1 MSRKLAREIAMNVLY
16 QMAIHEDFAS
26 KSFENYI
33 NDNMTEPDDLRYVH
47 SVVNAFADNRET
59 IDIAIGKY
67 LKGWT
72 FDRLAKLDVSILRLA
87 TTEILFIEEVSTAV
101 AINEAVNLAKRFSD
115 DETPGFVNGVL
126 GEMVRHEEVTPH
138 ER

>member
-26 KSFENYI
+26 KTFENYI
-33 NDNMTEPDDLRYVH
+33 AQNLTTSDDLRYVH
-47 SVVNAFADNRET
+47 SVVNAFSEHRET
-59 IDIAIGKY
+59 VDIIIGKY

-72 FDRLAKLDVSILRLA
+72 FDRLAKLDVSILRMA
-87 TTEILFIEEVSTAV
+87 VTEIFYIEEVTTAV

-115 DETPGFVNGVL
+115 DETPAFVNGVL
-126 GEMVRHEEVTPH
+126 GEMVRNEDVTAQ
-138 ER
+138 

>member
-26 KSFENYI
+26 KSFESYI
-33 NDNMTEPDDLRYVH
+33 NDNMTESDDLRYVH

-126 GEMVRHEEVTPH
+126 GEMVRHEDLTPH
-138 ER
+138 EH

>member
-33 NDNMTEPDDLRYVH
+33 NENMTESDDLRYVN
-47 SVVNAFADNRET
+47 SVVNAFSEHRET

-87 TTEILFIEEVSTAV
+87 TTEIFFIEEVSTAV

-138 ER
+138 DK

>member
-33 NDNMTEPDDLRYVH
+33 NENMTESDDLRYVH
-47 SVVNAFADNRET
+47 SVVNAFADHRET
-59 IDIAIGKY
+59 IDITIGKY

-87 TTEILFIEEVSTAV
+87 TTEIFFIEEVSTAV

-126 GEMVRHEEVTPH
+126 GEMVRHEEVTPYEH
-138 ER
+138 

>member
-126 GEMVRHEEVTPH
+126 GEMVRHEDLTPH
-138 ER
+138 EH

>member
-16 QMAIHEDFAS
+16 QMAIHEDYAS
-26 KSFENYI
+26 KSFENYM
-33 NDNMTEPDDLRYVH
+33 NENLTEADDLRYVS
-47 SVVNAFADNRET
+47 SVVYAFSDHHET
-59 IDIAIGKY
+59 IDIAIAKY

-72 FDRLAKLDVSILRLA
+72 FDRLAKLDLSILRLA
-87 TTEILFIEEVSTAV
+87 ATEIFFIEEVSTAV

-115 DETPGFVNGVL
+115 DETPAFVNGVL

-138 ER
+138 EV

>member
-26 KSFENYI
+26 NSFENYI
-33 NDNMTEPDDLRYVH
+33 NENMTESDDLRYVH

-87 TTEILFIEEVSTAV
+87 TTEIFFIEEVSTAV

-138 ER
+138 EH

>member
-33 NDNMTEPDDLRYVH
+33 SDNMTESDDLRYVH

-138 ER
+138 EH